1 MEIVWEYWMLRCNSK
16 INQFLI
22 LISSLLIII
31 ILSINWLHIGSV
43 LQRLSLLYRILF
55 TID

>member
-22 LISSLLIII
+22 LISS
-31 ILSINWLHIGSV
+31 
-43 LQRLSLLYRILF
+43 F
-55 TID
+55 